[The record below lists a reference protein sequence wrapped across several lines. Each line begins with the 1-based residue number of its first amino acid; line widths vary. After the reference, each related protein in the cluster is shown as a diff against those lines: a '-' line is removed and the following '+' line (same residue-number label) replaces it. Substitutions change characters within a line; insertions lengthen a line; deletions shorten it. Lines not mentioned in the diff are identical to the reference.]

1 VEAGHPLDPEPGEDA
16 ALEHRAGPL
25 AGLLG
30 GLEEQDVAAGQVGRA
45 RRQHL
50 GGAEQGGGVSVV
62 AAGVHHPGDAGA
74 EGEARLLL
82 DGEGVDVGAEQ
93 HRSPRPAALQ
103 AEHRPGGGGT
113 AQLLEPERAQP
124 LADDRRGADLLAGQL
139 GLGVE
144 GAAQVDGLV
153 EDGVDLRAELPRVSR
168 RR

>member
-1 VEAGHPLDPEPGEDA
+1 M
-16 ALEHRAGPL
+16 LEGGVL

-30 GLEEQDVAAGQVGRA
+30 GLEEQDVAPGELRGAFD
-45 RRQHL
+45 QHL
-50 GGAEQGGGVSVV
+50 GGAEQGGGVTVV

-74 EGEARLLL
+74 EGEAGLLL

-93 HRSPRPAALQ
+93 HRSPRPPTLQ
-103 AEHRPGGGGT
+103 AEHRPGGRGT

-124 LADDRRGADLLAGQL
+124 LPDDRRGDDLLAGQL

-144 GAAQVDGLV
+144 GPAQVDGLV